1 MNNPTPYERLG
12 ITEDASFEE
21 VRDARDRLLGEL
33 DGDESQQ
40 ELIEAAYDAV
50 LMDRLRAR
58 QEGKIKVPDRIR
70 FPERLSTNLPL
81 TVQPTPPQVAPAWL
95 SRAIDRPNRQ
105 ELLISLGIF
114 ASLAVLSAFV
124 PSGASA
130 WLAVGLIA
138 SIYLVI
144 RKENRFGRALLI
156 AFSGV
161 TIGVALAAL
170 LDQIS
175 FLSRLSGGTFPGSFT
190 MIVILL
196 VMWLFTAFLR

>member
-33 DGDESQQ
+33 DGDEVQQ

-81 TVQPTPPQVAPAWL
+81 TVQASPPKGMPAWL
-95 SRAIDRPNRQ
+95 SRLIDQPTRK
-105 ELLISLGIF
+105 ELLISGGVFVGLDLLSALLPTASTTCLALGI
-114 ASLAVLSAFV
+114 LS
-124 PSGASA
+124 
-130 WLAVGLIA
+130 
-138 SIYLVI
+138 SIYLVT

-156 AFSGV
+156 AFAGIAV
-161 TIGVALAAL
+161 GLVLAGL
-170 LDQIS
+170 LDQVLI
-175 FLSRLSGGTFPGSFT
+175 LSRLSGGTFPGPLT

-196 VMWLFTAFLR
+196 VMWVFTAFLR